1 MTAPLHRRQS
11 RLPSAVGRHADHL
24 VQPVVLAAPTLE
36 RGEELGARTVPVVG
50 CALRCAGLD
59 RVRSHVIGT
68 ANYQSCP
75 VLTGLA
81 E

>member
-1 MTAPLHRRQS
+1 
-11 RLPSAVGRHADHL
+11 VGRLADHF

-36 RGEELGARTVPVVG
+36 RGEELGARAVPVVG

-59 RVRSHVIGT
+59 RLCSHFIGT
-68 ANYQSCP
+68 ANYQSGS

>member
-1 MTAPLHRRQS
+1 
-11 RLPSAVGRHADHL
+11 
-24 VQPVVLAAPTLE
+24 
-36 RGEELGARTVPVVG
+36 VPVVG